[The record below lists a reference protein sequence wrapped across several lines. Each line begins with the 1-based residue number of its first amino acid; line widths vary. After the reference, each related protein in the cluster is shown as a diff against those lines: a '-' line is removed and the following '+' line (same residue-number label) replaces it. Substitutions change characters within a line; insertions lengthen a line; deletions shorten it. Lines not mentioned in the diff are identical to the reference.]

1 MVWSDLVTSRDWE
14 GGEAGQLRF
23 DVGMI
28 LKKVPGIGKKW
39 SRKVLRI
46 GTHLDR
52 RGAGMKILVATK
64 WLVEQLLLR
73 RSRVLLLRLP
83 RLRYGG
89 HLVGGCRPVSVAGR
103 GGEPRGG
110 HRVHPAVLAGRLS
123 GPAGRLSQPRMVTN
137 VAQFHTL

>member
-52 RGAGMKILVATK
+52 RGAGMKILVTTK
-64 WLVEQLLLR
+64 WLVERLLL
-73 RSRVLLLRLP
+73 
-83 RLRYGG
+83 
-89 HLVGGCRPVSVAGR
+89 
-103 GGEPRGG
+103 
-110 HRVHPAVLAGRLS
+110 
-123 GPAGRLSQPRMVTN
+123 
-137 VAQFHTL
+137 